1 MKQAPICRGGSIW
14 QQKTIKNRQM
24 KKYKILLVDDEADI
38 TRSMV
43 DILKDN
49 KEYVFYQALN
59 GKMAYHIALAKIP
72 DLIITD
78 WVMPEVNGIEL
89 IKKIKY
95 NDKVKHIPI
104 MMATGTMMTIHDLDI
119 ALDAGASDY
128 VRKPIDKIELRAR
141 VKSMLILS
149 ESIKTIKQKNIELE
163 TAKQEADKANRLKS
177 KFLANMSH
185 EIRTPMNAI
194 IGFSTILK
202 NRLKNEKHRS
212 FIDKIE
218 RNGNNLLE
226 LINDILDLSKIEAG
240 QFQIQKEPVNL
251 YDIFNEIPLVFSE
264 ISKQKQVPTKL
275 DFDEN
280 LPKSLLIDSTRIRQV
295 LLNLVSNALK
305 FTEKGSVL
313 ITVTTNQLLES
324 SELSESLDLII
335 EVKDTGIGIPENK
348 IDVIFES
355 FQQIEGQSIHK
366 YQGTGLGLT
375 ITKQLVELMD
385 GTITVESNVGKGST
399 FKIVLK
405 NVKVSDIYHEKI
417 KEESVNVTFKK
428 AKILY
433 VEDIEDNRE
442 IVSSYLK
449 DKNIKL
455 NTAETGEQ
463 ALEILKTYTP
473 DLILMDIQLPK
484 LNGYEIT
491 KIIQGIEKL
500 KSIPVIAL
508 TANATKKGIAKYSS
522 VFDDY
527 LTKPINKDTLIKTI
541 AKYLKHKTKKIEG
554 LKEIKPVNCILELQ
568 KQKEEIGTFP
578 DALKNT
584 VKEEL
589 EPFQGRLLEIFSVD
603 DLKNFAKKN
612 QHIGEKYDTPG
623 LKIYSEA
630 IYASINNF
638 DINKLKDLLKKYNDI
653 MKILIK

>member
-385 GTITVESNVGKGST
+385 GTITVESIVGKGST

-463 ALEILKTYTP
+463 ALEILKTYIP

-500 KSIPVIAL
+500 KSIPIIAL

>member
-78 WVMPEVNGIEL
+78 WVMPEMNGIEL
-89 IKKIKY
+89 IKKIK
-95 NDKVKHIPI
+95 NNTKVAHIPI

-433 VEDIEDNRE
+433 VEDLEDNRE

-500 KSIPVIAL
+500 KSIPIIAL

-623 LKIYSEA
+623 LKRYSEA

>member
-78 WVMPEVNGIEL
+78 WVMPEMNGIEL
-89 IKKIKY
+89 IKKIK
-95 NDKVKHIPI
+95 NNTKVAHIPI

-385 GTITVESNVGKGST
+385 GTITVESDVGKGST

-433 VEDIEDNRE
+433 VEDLEDNRE

-500 KSIPVIAL
+500 KSIPIIAL

-623 LKIYSEA
+623 LKRYSEA